1 MLDQLMKL
9 VEQNAQQSILENKA
23 IPDQLNNAAIKEVTN
38 KIYNGLQGQVTGGNI
53 QQVINLFHATSGN
66 KQPSPVLTSIQETVT
81 SNLASKFNISPEV
94 ARAVA
99 AQIVPQVMN
108 QVIKKTN
115 DPRDIDF
122 DLQQILRRL
131 SGNNQLDISS
141 MIPTEQRTALGN
153 ISSVFNKFFKK

>member
-38 KIYNGLQGQVTGGNI
+38 QIYNGLQGQVSGGNI
-53 QQVINLFHATSGN
+53 QQVINMFHPVGN
-66 KQPSPVLTSIQETVT
+66 KQPSPVLASIQETVT
-81 SNLASKFNISPEV
+81 NNLAAKFNIAPEV

-99 AQIVPQVMN
+99 QQIVPQVLN

-122 DLQQILRRL
+122 DLQQMLRRL

-141 MIPTEQRTALGN
+141 MIPAEQKTSIGS
-153 ISSVFNKFFKK
+153 ISGLFSKLFKK

>member
-9 VEQNAQQSILENKA
+9 VEQSAQQSIMENKA

-38 KIYNGLQGQVTGGNI
+38 QIYNGLQGQVTGGNM
-53 QQVINLFHATSGN
+53 QQVINLFHANPNN
-66 KQPSPVLTSIQETVT
+66 KQPSPVMTSIQETVT
-81 SNLASKFNISPEV
+81 SSLSSKFNISPEV

-99 AQIVPQVMN
+99 QQIVPQVMN

-122 DLQQILRRL
+122 DLQQMLRRL

-141 MIPTEQRTALGN
+141 MIPAEQKTTLGS
-153 ISSVFNKFFKK
+153 ITSVFNKLFKK